1 MRYGSGSHQ
10 MDENKDEEKWTY
22 LRVVYLQSEDN
33 RTCQCGGQGRGKI
46 WGDKMEG
53 FQVGERRLLSDYK
66 GTCMWSGIAV

>member
-10 MDENKDEEKWTY
+10 MDENKDEEKWIY

-46 WGDKMEG
+46 WGDING
-53 FQVGERRLLSDYK
+53 RFPGRGEK
-66 GTCMWSGIAV
+66 AFE